1 MVLNITL
8 SSKLCTNQ
16 FLNGEKN
23 KQRKNLNQNSTY
35 LSIKFKLNTI
45 IEFNY
50 SIESVSNSLKVKQS
64 QPINCHE
71 ICLKDGNGI

>member
-45 IEFNY
+45 IEFNPFQIA
-50 SIESVSNSLKVKQS
+50 SK
-64 QPINCHE
+64 
-71 ICLKDGNGI
+71 